1 MPVTAPAATKGIR
14 PVGDLMV
21 VVCTLS
27 RFSTLK
33 VPCIQRYHDYLGDD
47 TRNSLGILPIVIIK
61 EVYFVENVA
70 KVRLKRRLPEIIKGI

>member
-1 MPVTAPAATKGIR
+1 
-14 PVGDLMV
+14 MV

-47 TRNSLGILPIVIIK
+47 TRNSLGILAHRYNKGGI
-61 EVYFVENVA
+61 FRGNVA

>member
-1 MPVTAPAATKGIR
+1 
-14 PVGDLMV
+14 MV

-47 TRNSLGILPIVIIK
+47 TRNSLGILPIAIIMK

>member
-1 MPVTAPAATKGIR
+1 
-14 PVGDLMV
+14 MV

-47 TRNSLGILPIVIIK
+47 TRNSLGILPIAIIIK

>member
-1 MPVTAPAATKGIR
+1 MPVTAPAVTKGIR
-14 PVGDLMV
+14 VVGNLMV

-47 TRNSLGILPIVIIK
+47 TRNSLGILPIAIMK
-61 EVYFVENVA
+61 EVYFLENVA
-70 KVRLKRRLPEIIKGI
+70 HVRLKRRGPEIIKRI

>member
-14 PVGDLMV
+14 LVGNLMV

-47 TRNSLGILPIVIIK
+47 TRNSLGIQPIAIMK
-61 EVYFVENVA
+61 EVYFLENVA
-70 KVRLKRRLPEIIKGI
+70 HVRLKRRGPEIIKRI

>member
-1 MPVTAPAATKGIR
+1 
-14 PVGDLMV
+14 MV

-47 TRNSLGILPIVIIK
+47 TRNSFGILPIAII
-61 EVYFVENVA
+61 EVFFVENVA

>member
-1 MPVTAPAATKGIR
+1 
-14 PVGDLMV
+14 MV

-33 VPCIQRYHDYLGDD
+33 VPCIQRYHDYLADD
-47 TRNSLGILPIVIIK
+47 TRNSLGILPIAIIK
-61 EVYFVENVA
+61 EEYFVENVA

>member
-33 VPCIQRYHDYLGDD
+33 VRCIQRYHDYLGDN
-47 TRNSLGILPIVIIK
+47 TRNSLGILAIAIIK

-70 KVRLKRRLPEIIKGI
+70 KVSLKRRLPEIIKGI